1 MLVIFTTLFLLS
13 LINSV
18 FVPSFAGC
26 DDKASYIQLIQGSKA
41 EVIWL
46 ILKKVAI
53 LWVQRQLEPEDSYF
67 PETSCWD
74 QWRKWPTSP
83 SYTRVCNLDRFGA
96 FWCEKA
102 FEIIFIALGIVHVLS
117 NARLKMLPKVNR
129 SVVNHT
135 KGGGVHFCI
144 KLKGNRRFSS
154 LFSILGFKRLNNKSN
169 KDKQDV

>member
-1 MLVIFTTLFLLS
+1 MLVIFTTLFILS
-13 LINSV
+13 LINSL
-18 FVPSFAGC
+18 FVPSLADC
-26 DDKASYIQLIQGSKA
+26 DYKASYIHLIQGSKA

-117 NARLKMLPKVNR
+117 KARLKMLSNVTR
-129 SVVNHT
+129 ILVDHT
-135 KGGGVHFCI
+135 KKRGGSIRLYQI
-144 KLKGNRRFSS
+144 KEEQK
-154 LFSILGFKRLNNKSN
+154 IFKFVRHTWI
-169 KDKQDV
+169 